1 MNNYDDQQYNFPVQ
15 QKIDTLEQNKQNKI
29 NSLVDKSWEPAILE
43 SYTDADSPTLVGVTG
58 GLGGFDKAA
67 GTRND
72 LTGKLT
78 EDRDDSFDAYEV
90 GHPGDPYRNTLSG
103 IKKYERQ
110 RQRLENDIKTQPGL
124 AQKLG
129 VKDINNITD
138 DDIARAGTREQLLGL
153 YNAIPGEKAAWEPGP
168 LDAYDANNPL
178 ELGSKDNP
186 LNIPVERR
194 FTGEYDYFGRPLAE
208 IRNQDTK
215 VSTAQAL
222 GYTGQEDAGYSPLK
236 AAEKLH
242 AEGKLTPELADYLAK
257 EADRLTPKLNGD
269 DAYSE
274 AKSGDVGYR
283 LANTAKAVASG
294 VVGAGYDVADFG
306 AELFNKDLGTD
317 EEKTKAVNELTGYN
331 PYYTSKAGQEVKN
344 EITKMTKEG
353 VTAEGVFKVFK
364 TGFLTPE
371 FPGESIGW
379 LIPMV
384 AGWEAS
390 LGAKGV
396 AAATKGLK
404 AAEKTKDAAK
414 IAEATAE
421 LNKAKNAYSG
431 VDKAVDFVSKNAG
444 LFVVSAGETNDTLD
458 KYAENAG
465 IAKED
470 ITAGKVAGTYLVTA
484 FKNGIDKW
492 SDLGILKSPEMKD
505 GIVAVLKGATTKQL
519 TEVGKG
525 LAKVGKAAGVGGVK
539 ESGTEY
545 IQTFFEQVGE
555 QVGEQAKKTITDA
568 WNSEANEVDR
578 LTGAA
583 LGLTGAQQMN
593 VVTSVG
599 VIPEAMNAAREVLD
613 NRMGTAA
620 DTTKGEFPNTSA
632 ARKNRWET
640 IEQGVEVA
648 PEARVGW
655 SKAVTEHA
663 RDLWLTQG
671 KDTEYV
677 TNPVKIM
684 DDAVEKLAQ
693 INKIESAEGKEVLA
707 GELVR
712 QLYNS
717 TKNLPLEDRSGITG
731 MLKSVADKFSGNK
744 YVERGLER
752 AYEDELKTKFEDVK
766 ARLAKEG
773 VTDLSNTG
781 LLTQQELE
789 SLEKTLVDMRTLGS
803 EKLTQLANDIE
814 NGLEARQVRLG
825 SELDGNTPPSKKNAE
840 QVRNEIETIG
850 FLTEGKKS
858 LRQHR
863 ADLDAYVIGKDR
875 EDLTQIEKSDKKET
889 LDELSTFVVSRDGK
903 VNLVATDDKGNKR
916 LRSIGEI
923 KKFATYTIED
933 NEKLLE
939 VLTDTLKGK
948 LDNESKTVIEGNI
961 KYLQDVQNN
970 LKRTLEM
977 IARNTTKD
985 DIAVYGKYSTIENE
999 AFVKEQVKKYSN
1011 TWEQTRRSA
1020 PTSKIIEEPA
1030 PEEAEKITLEDKTV
1044 KEETLMLPVIE
1055 EDESTYKTAKEELV
1069 PLKVENKPPVPP
1081 IKAGK
1086 SRYDEIDELL
1096 TAYNSGDSKTIGG
1109 GYVENVTEEAIT
1121 NEDVRKG
1128 TIEKGTKAAAIRDLL
1143 PVIHG
1148 TRLNNYYKVWKKFKD
1163 NKFNTV
1169 AMSPTQRKVIKE
1181 LSDLVETLKKEP
1193 TIANE
1198 VFSED
1203 VSIDDS
1209 PLIPAVARQ
1218 EGLVE
1223 TVEAAVE
1230 VIEEAQSVQELVE
1243 PVKAI
1248 GNSIDEHIKAI
1259 EELQQSKAF
1268 IKAKLDG
1275 INQELTDHLKEM
1287 RKQQK
1292 IKNKLEKEID
1302 TIAAEKE
1309 AVENR
1314 EIASIA
1320 KKLAKTFLSAI
1331 RKISDRL
1338 VKVYSTLGEME
1349 VRRQDLTQE
1358 KRNLKEALSKVI
1370 EQIDVE
1376 KKALKAAQKAETKAI
1391 RQAVEDVINADG
1403 KVIVKDNESKKNS
1416 FTATL
1421 LKADVGNATTTIMK
1435 LMPRIIRDS
1444 ENGTERVEKAINS
1457 LREFTMN
1464 RRSKSGKRL
1473 IDQMVGSIGYESK
1486 NPLIGTLDRLFNTP
1500 EIERTVEVALNV
1512 ASVVTMKT
1520 MIDVRTMPSTQLEEF
1535 VDGAF
1540 GNLWAEND
1548 STQEIEK
1555 ETVANWIRSGKIIP
1569 MAPFTQNAGREF
1581 LKQLELKLDNSMTI
1595 QQVSD
1600 IEVALGNIVIN
1611 NLLEGASGNA
1621 KYMNN
1626 KVTKAVVRKEIG
1638 KPITRGEAGNAEG
1651 LTGNV
1656 IRVLDLCNLSRDRV
1670 REFSE
1675 MGSVLEFA
1683 DEKQDITISLDPITH
1698 RLDKTTRNGD
1708 MPVGKEVVQYLNDQG
1723 SMAWKFDTSFEKVW
1737 DEADRNIDKLKELIL
1752 GKKEDVIKTTHAMD
1766 IESELAKYTADE
1778 LDIERMVMAYELVKD
1793 KEFYIGWDY
1802 TVSNRNMMANR
1813 WINPQNSKISRFIVS
1828 AKDMRNEIVQ
1838 GKVKAGDVEHMN
1850 IAIAQALDMD
1860 PDKDLDETVIK
1871 NLAAKEVKLV
1881 EKDGRLEATYPEGSK
1896 LEKVVN
1902 SDKPLEALR
1911 EVYSSET
1918 KMLGSNHIMHMY
1930 QVVELLKN
1938 IKDGVEKFSTNLALE
1953 ADGIT
1958 NGMTSTAAQIGLN
1971 RDTERYFEKG
1981 GYYIDGVSQVK
1992 SHGEFK
1998 QDGKDFYETPIE
2010 TLQTNLGWGNTDTV
2024 DIKDVVTKLV
2034 DPNRKGDKAWRS
2046 FLKPLVMVFVYG
2058 ASTPNITRHASTD
2071 LVIKAIKQGKSAE
2084 EITSTIE
2091 KLVNNGLQD
2100 VKNPAFRKYIE
2111 FTRNLKKPMI
2121 TKKSYDEKLGRL
2133 VEDGNGDFTIDSE
2146 ALNIVVAAVNS
2157 SVGSAIGVAF
2167 AEEFGVI
2174 TQYRSALKIVN
2185 ELNYLISDI
2194 AFRTELNGKQ
2204 YSDLTREQLKE
2215 VKSNLRENGTY
2226 YGSTNA
2232 MGQTQDYFKTD
2243 TAKGYEAETIT
2254 VRLPSANA
2262 KFQSN
2267 SNANYNSII
2276 NRVVKDIA
2284 SNVGAVGVIDI
2295 HSIDG
2300 TTMIRGH
2307 IKDVLNIF
2315 DALVL
2320 GTNSELNKEQMEEIN
2335 KIYYELNMQHSVL
2348 GNAVDRLVKN
2358 AKVLVNGNISK
2369 GTMETLIADFQ
2380 RISGIKDTGKL
2391 FNGKANLKTMFASVL
2406 DTLEMVDKGRREL
2419 VGKNGIMNQYY
2430 ISETMPGYK
2439 FNGKIPTTR
2448 FAVFSND
2455 PEIAAKE
2462 RNTLDTLFNTVLERV
2477 ETGTATKIEAGNKVK
2492 FDIIAGIDTLVN
2504 NVVNVKDRAKM
2515 QAWLKKYKQ
2524 ENTEYKDC

>member
-1 MNNYDDQQYNFPVQ
+1 MTNYEQYLAESKGIINDKVS
-15 QKIDTLEQNKQNKI
+15 TLETAASNKRENLI
-29 NSLVDKSWEPAILE
+29 GKSTSITSPILGNVNGTDF
-43 SYTDADSPTLVGVTG
+43 YDADSPYSPTNIQQQTNKNTIR
-58 GLGGFDKAA
+58 LGDITSSIYEYVDAPEAPDTIKHKQNREATPQEIANYRASIMAKNNFAA
-67 GTRND
+67 GMTAASKESYDDIKQNP
-72 LTGKLT
+72 LT
-78 EDRDDSFDAYEV
+78 EENWKLYEEYV
-90 GHPGDPYRNTLSG
+90 NPY
-103 IKKYERQ
+103 
-110 RQRLENDIKTQPGL
+110 LES
-124 AQKLG
+124 LG
-129 VKDINNITD
+129 KN
-138 DDIARAGTREQLLGL
+138 
-153 YNAIPGEKAAWEPGP
+153 
-168 LDAYDANNPL
+168 L
-178 ELGSKDNP
+178 EL
-186 LNIPVERR
+186 R
-194 FTGEYDYFGRPLAE
+194 
-208 IRNQDTK
+208 
-215 VSTAQAL
+215 
-222 GYTGQEDAGYSPLK
+222 GQ
-236 AAEKLH
+236 
-242 AEGKLTPELADYLAK
+242 EGKLGIHGRQVAQVFNPQGVNPEESLQ
-257 EADRLTPKLNGD
+257 ERLLN
-269 DAYSE
+269 
-274 AKSGDVGYR
+274 
-283 LANTAKAVASG
+283 
-294 VVGAGYDVADFG
+294 
-306 AELFNKDLGTD
+306 
-317 EEKTKAVNELTGYN
+317 TG
-331 PYYTSKAGQEVKN
+331 
-344 EITKMTKEG
+344 
-353 VTAEGVFKVFK
+353 
-364 TGFLTPE
+364 
-371 FPGESIGW
+371 
-379 LIPMV
+379 
-384 AGWEAS
+384 
-390 LGAKGV
+390 
-396 AAATKGLK
+396 
-404 AAEKTKDAAK
+404 
-414 IAEATAE
+414 
-421 LNKAKNAYSG
+421 
-431 VDKAVDFVSKNAG
+431 
-444 LFVVSAGETNDTLD
+444 
-458 KYAENAG
+458 
-465 IAKED
+465 
-470 ITAGKVAGTYLVTA
+470 
-484 FKNGIDKW
+484 
-492 SDLGILKSPEMKD
+492 
-505 GIVAVLKGATTKQL
+505 VAVLKNQGKEKTNDIFSKSTRELVTQDRFKGKDYLTIAKELNAEGNLTKDIAQELANASTTIGAIDDIRANVPGNRTWGEAVTDTGKQF
-519 TEVGKG
+519 G
-525 LAKVGKAAGVGGVK
+525 
-539 ESGTEY
+539 SGTARFGANLVDMVYGLTTGDMNNPVSENLY
-545 IQTFFEQVGE
+545 ETAKSIQDTYSKALKSTNAKIAADTAKIDGE
-555 QVGEQAKKTITDA
+555 FSKAMFKIKENIANPMVIGQLVTESLPMMIGAMAGGSAVAAKFGLSAINTLRT
-568 WNSEANEVDR
+568 
-578 LTGAA
+578 A
-583 LGLTGAQQMN
+583 LGIGALQQG
-593 VVTSVG
+593 TD
-599 VIPEAMNAAREVLD
+599 IAREVNDAILD
-613 NRMGTAA
+613 TGPNRKISEEDWQNNTAYQKYLKEGMTAQEAKEQVALDTARAVGGASAALSYVANRFIPTGHAIEDTLLGLKNTAKKNLIKTTAGESAVEVVEESGGKIAQNLGVQNLNPEQGTFEDVGITAADAATAGGATNIGINGPGAVSDAFGTAKEYLNDKTGTSA

-648 PEARVGW
+648 PEARTGW
-655 SKAVTEHA
+655 SKAITEHA

-671 KDTEYV
+671 KDTEYA
-677 TNPVKIM
+677 TNLVKIM

-707 GELVR
+707 GELAR
-712 QLYNS
+712 QLHNS

-744 YVERGLER
+744 YVERALER

-825 SELDGNTPPSKKNAE
+825 SERDGNTLPPKKNAE

-889 LDELSTFVVSRDGK
+889 LDALSTFVASRDGK

-1020 PTSKIIEEPA
+1020 PTSKTIEEPA

-1044 KEETLMLPVIE
+1044 KEETPVLPVIE

-1096 TAYNSGDSKTIGG
+1096 MAYSSGNSKTIGG
-1109 GYVENVTEEAIT
+1109 GYVENVTEEAVT

-1128 TIEKGTKAAAIRDLL
+1128 TIEKGIKAATIRDLL

-1169 AMSPTQRKVIKE
+1169 AISPTQRKVIKE

-1198 VFSED
+1198 VFGED

-1209 PLIPAVARQ
+1209 PLIPTVARQ
-1218 EGLVE
+1218 EGLIE

-1230 VIEEAQSVQELVE
+1230 VIEEAQSVQELAE

-1358 KRNLKEALSKVI
+1358 KRDLKEALSKVI

-1416 FTATL
+1416 FTAAL

-1435 LMPRIIRDS
+1435 LMPRIIMDS

-1473 IDQMVGSIGYESK
+1473 IDQRVGSIGYESK
-1486 NPLIGTLDRLFNTP
+1486 NPLIGTLDGLFNTP

-1520 MIDVRTMPSTQLEEF
+1520 MIDVRSMPSTQLEEF
-1535 VDGAF
+1535 VNGAF

-1569 MAPFTQNAGREF
+1569 MAPFAQNAGREF
-1581 LKQLELKLDNSMTI
+1581 LKQLELKLDDSMTI

-1626 KVTKAVVRKEIG
+1626 KVTKAVVRKEID

-1656 IRVLDLCNLSRDRV
+1656 IRVLDLGNLSRDRV

-1683 DEKQDITISLDPITH
+1683 DEKQDMTISLDPITH

-1723 SMAWKFDTSFEKVW
+1723 SMAWKFDASFEKVW
-1737 DEADRNIDKLKELIL
+1737 DEAGRNIDKLKELIL
-1752 GKKEDVIKTTHAMD
+1752 GRKEDVIKTTHAMD

-1778 LDIERMVMAYELVKD
+1778 LDIERMAMAYELVKD

-1958 NGMTSTAAQIGLN
+1958 NGMTSTVAQIGLN

-2010 TLQTNLGWGNTDTV
+2010 TLQTNLGWGNTDMV

-2034 DPNRKGDKAWRS
+2034 DPNGKGNSAWRS

-2058 ASTPNITRHASTD
+2058 ASTPNITRHASTA
-2071 LVIKAIKQGKSAE
+2071 LVTKAIKQGRSVE

-2100 VKNPAFRKYIE
+2100 EKNPAFRKYIE

-2133 VEDGNGDFTIDSE
+2133 VEDSNGDFTIDPE
-2146 ALNIVVAAVNS
+2146 ALNIVVAAINS
-2157 SVGSAIGVAF
+2157 SVGSAIGAAF

-2185 ELNYLISDI
+2185 ELNYLVSDI

-2215 VKSNLRENGTY
+2215 VKSKLRENGTY

-2243 TAKGYEAETIT
+2243 TARGYEAETIT

-2358 AKVLVNGNISK
+2358 AKVLINGNISK

-2406 DTLEMVDKGRREL
+2406 DTLETVDKGRREL

-2477 ETGTATKIEAGNKVK
+2477 ETGAATKIEAGNKVK

>member
-1 MNNYDDQQYNFPVQ
+1 MPTIQDMNASVMEVPQGLAATAQDKITNLQNKVQEKTTTLSRGQTIAQNINAMDKSEYQPAMLQSLEDADTLYLVGSDKSIRLAGDPLRDTNDPSGWVDAREVWHEDFNQTPKEQARLNRQQQQYGLQDQLAVLQ
-15 QKIDTLEQNKQNKI
+15 AGERDKLEQ
-29 NSLVDKSWEPAILE
+29 
-43 SYTDADSPTLVGVTG
+43 
-58 GLGGFDKAA
+58 
-67 GTRND
+67 
-72 LTGKLT
+72 
-78 EDRDDSFDAYEV
+78 
-90 GHPGDPYRNTLSG
+90 
-103 IKKYERQ
+103 
-110 RQRLENDIKTQPGL
+110 
-124 AQKLG
+124 
-129 VKDINNITD
+129 
-138 DDIARAGTREQLLGL
+138 L
-153 YNAIPGEKAAWEPGP
+153 YNLMGRPVGADGKEWTPGP
-168 LDAYDANNPL
+168 IEYDPRIDKI
-178 ELGSKDNP
+178 ELGSKENP
-186 LNIPVERR
+186 LNIPIAFKNMSAKSHGRNVGYVADASKQYDASAMLANQGLLYQPDTIVDSG
-194 FTGEYDYFGRPLAE
+194 TGNGFSVGTTSKPASTPSTGSDISSDEIDKGFGVGKYDTNR
-208 IRNQDTK
+208 
-215 VSTAQAL
+215 SW
-222 GYTGQEDAGYSPLK
+222 EDAISDTGKQIMVGSQNAVKNLADIYGVVTGDMDNWVSKTMDASAKWYADKYSNELKNANRMKGEAVAKGKTELDKFVIGVKENLDKPMMIAQLVTESAPMMVVALAAGK
-236 AAEKLH
+236 AA
-242 AEGKLTPELADYLAK
+242 AP
-257 EADRLTPKLNGD
+257 
-269 DAYSE
+269 
-274 AKSGDVGYR
+274 V
-283 LANTAKAVASG
+283 
-294 VVGAGYDVADFG
+294 
-306 AELFNKDLGTD
+306 LGI
-317 EEKTKAVNELTGYN
+317 
-331 PYYTSKAGQEVKN
+331 S
-344 EITKMTKEG
+344 
-353 VTAEGVFKVFK
+353 
-364 TGFLTPE
+364 
-371 FPGESIGW
+371 
-379 LIPMV
+379 
-384 AGWEAS
+384 
-390 LGAKGV
+390 
-396 AAATKGLK
+396 AATGM
-404 AAEKTKDAAK
+404 
-414 IAEATAE
+414 
-421 LNKAKNAYSG
+421 
-431 VDKAVDFVSKNAG
+431 
-444 LFVVSAGETNDTLD
+444 
-458 KYAENAG
+458 
-465 IAKED
+465 
-470 ITAGKVAGTYLVTA
+470 ITAGAMQQGANMGQSVFHSFLDKGPNQKISDKDWEKNDTYRKYVAEGMSPDEAKYQIAINSARVVALASGLLSYGANRFMPGGRSIEDTLTGGAKKAGT
-484 FKNGIDKW
+484 
-492 SDLGILKSPEMKD
+492 
-505 GIVAVLKGATTKQL
+505 
-519 TEVGKG
+519 G
-525 LAKVGKAAGVGGVK
+525 LAKTTAGESTVEVVE
-539 ESGTEY
+539 ESGGKIAQNLGVQNLNPE
-545 IQTFFEQVGE
+545 QGTFEDVG
-555 QVGEQAKKTITDA
+555 ITAADA
-568 WNSEANEVDR
+568 ATAGGATNIGINGPGAVSDAF
-578 LTGAA
+578 GAA
-583 LGLTGAQQMN
+583 KEYLNDKT
-593 VVTSVG
+593 
-599 VIPEAMNAAREVLD
+599 
-613 NRMGTAA
+613 GTAA

-648 PEARVGW
+648 PEARTGW

-671 KDTEYV
+671 KDTEYA

-744 YVERGLER
+744 YVERELER

-803 EKLTQLANDIE
+803 EKLTRLANDIE

-889 LDELSTFVVSRDGK
+889 LDALSTFVGSRDGK

-961 KYLQDVQNN
+961 KYLQNVQNN

-985 DIAVYGKYSTIENE
+985 DIAVYDKYSTIENE

-1020 PTSKIIEEPA
+1020 PISKFIEELA
-1030 PEEAEKITLEDKTV
+1030 LEEVEEIIFEDETV

-1055 EDESTYKTAKEELV
+1055 EGESTYKTAKEELV

-1128 TIEKGTKAAAIRDLL
+1128 TIEKGTKAATIRDLL

-1169 AMSPTQRKVIKE
+1169 TMSPTQRKAIKE

-1198 VFSED
+1198 VFGED

-1287 RKQQK
+1287 RKRQK
-1292 IKNKLEKEID
+1292 IKDKLEKEID

-1320 KKLAKTFLSAI
+1320 KKLAKTFLNAI

-1358 KRNLKEALSKVI
+1358 KRDLKEALSKVI

-1403 KVIVKDNESKKNS
+1403 KAIVKDNESKKNS

-1421 LKADVGNATTTIMK
+1421 LKADIGNATTTIMK
-1435 LMPRIIRDS
+1435 LMPRIIMDS

-1486 NPLIGTLDRLFNTP
+1486 NPLIGTLDKLFNTP

-1520 MIDVRTMPSTQLEEF
+1520 MIDVRMMPSTQLEEF

-1540 GNLWAEND
+1540 ENLWAEND
-1548 STQEIEK
+1548 STQEMEK
-1555 ETVANWIRSGKIIP
+1555 EIVANWIRSGKIIP
-1569 MAPFTQNAGREF
+1569 MAPFAQNAGREF

-1626 KVTKAVVRKEIG
+1626 KVTKAVVRKEID
-1638 KPITRGEAGNAEG
+1638 KPIARGEAGNAEG

-1656 IRVLDLCNLSRDRV
+1656 IRVLDLGNLSRDRV

-1675 MGSVLEFA
+1675 MGSALEFA
-1683 DEKQDITISLDPITH
+1683 DEKQDMTISLDPITH

-1723 SMAWKFDTSFEKVW
+1723 SMAWKFDDSFEKVW
-1737 DEADRNIDKLKELIL
+1737 DEADRNVDKLKELIL

-1930 QVVELLKN
+1930 QAVELLKN

-1971 RDTERYFEKG
+1971 IDTERYFEKG
-1981 GYYIDGVSQVK
+1981 GYYIDGISQAK

-2010 TLQTNLGWGNTDTV
+2010 TLQTNLGRGNTDMV

-2034 DPNRKGDKAWRS
+2034 DPNGKGDKAWRS

-2058 ASTPNITRHASTD
+2058 ASTPNITRHASAD

-2133 VEDGNGDFTIDSE
+2133 VEDSNGDFTIDPE

-2157 SVGSAIGVAF
+2157 SVGSAISVAF

-2215 VKSNLRENGTY
+2215 VKSKLRENGTY

-2335 KIYYELNMQHSVL
+2335 KVYYELNMQHSVL